1 MMCLS
6 SKDIPLKNEPKKFT
20 PRFLGTFEVEGII
33 NPTAVRLKLPRS
45 MHIHPTFHVSQLK
58 TLSVIPLCP
67 PTEIP
72 APPGSSTT
80 IRHTLSGGYWMCA
93 IGEGASNSCSTG
105 KCAAQ
110 RSVSGF
116 HAPSFWTPPSSK
128 ISIGNIRTSLEE
140 RLEAPVK
147 GVYCHG
153 PVCFDLMAFRMLQT
167 MIFTIEEINRDKR
180 LLPNI
185 TLGYKIH
192 DDCDSPEIA
201 TKVTLALLNG
211 QEKTYA
217 SPVCDGP
224 LDISGI
230 VGGAGSSVSIAVA
243 RTTGPFRI
251 PLVSYF
257 STCMCLNDKTEYP
270 TFHRTI
276 PSDEHQSK
284 ALGYLVQMFGWT
296 WIGTINSDDDYGN
309 SGIKAFIETAVDFG
323 VCIAFSESFHRT
335 DPGQKITRIVQLIKE
350 TTAKVVV
357 AFAGPGEMRILFEE
371 VLRQNLSGLQWVG
384 SEAWITADIAGKD
397 RGRRFLVGAIG
408 TTVRA
413 VEVPEVR
420 DFLLK
425 VHPSSFPG
433 NPLVRE
439 FWETTFRCTLS
450 LENETNIVGS
460 PGRLPQCSGNES
472 LHQISNTYTDLTM
485 DGSSYIV
492 YKAVYSFAH
501 ALHDMFSCEKGKG
514 PFVNNTCALLSTFQ
528 PWQLLHYLSSIFF
541 TTKVGEKV
549 YFDEKGN
556 PTALYDFVNWQMNAK
571 GSIKFRRVGYYN
583 GSAPSASTDCI
594 KCPPLFWSNKQKDKC
609 IPKKTVYLA
618 FTDVLGMVLVIPALV
633 GVCMSALVAVLF
645 FKHRETP
652 LVKANNSELSFLLL
666 FALSCCFLCSVSFI
680 GEPSEWSCMLR
691 HTAFGVSFVLCISCV
706 LVKTILVLS
715 AFKATHPSSN
725 WMKWFRQR
733 QQRISVFLLAS
744 GQGLICA
751 VWLLIGPPFPVIN
764 TKYYRETIILE
775 CDTGSSAGFY
785 LASSYIGVLSCI
797 CFVLAFLARK
807 LPDNFNEA
815 KCITFSMLI
824 FCAVWVTFIPVSLS
838 SPVKYTVAVEVF
850 AILASSFGLLL
861 CIFAPKCFII
871 LVTPERNT
879 KKHIMGKNDVHPKC
893 DNPGTGTSEAKHHS
907 GVSRTKVHRSENMV
921 TKPVITAADLR
932 ARYLQTTDSVQRKDE
947 QSSPSSEL
955 IPDRPSSPALKFLR
969 LQSGSKFAKHRTRPN
984 ASRQRSVAVLG
995 SSLDKQYDEMN
1006 KKNRVKYHYNEIIM
1020 SRHVLIHD
1028 HNCICCAT
1036 ESVAVT
1042 DIPSQGAVH
1051 EVPQTCISWKSRMKD
1066 LSKMS
1071 FAGIQ
1076 VRSSR
1081 AYPSQCTKY
1090 WTLTHTRQDARRR
1103 HTI

>member
-1 MMCLS
+1 MVDRFSKKVHFVALPKLLS
-6 SKDIPLKNEPKKFT
+6 AQETADFSSAMSSASTEP
-20 PRFLGTFEVEGII
+20 PR
-33 NPTAVRLKLPRS
+33 
-45 MHIHPTFHVSQLK
+45 
-58 TLSVIPLCP
+58 TLSPIDVPN
-67 PTEIP
+67 
-72 APPGSSTT
+72 SSHSMGQ
-80 IRHTLSGGYWMCA
+80 IEDDS
-93 IGEGASNSCSTG
+93 
-105 KCAAQ
+105 
-110 RSVSGF
+110 RSV
-116 HAPSFWTPPSSK
+116 WTSASETGANNLNGDRFFFTGL
-128 ISIGNIRTSLEE
+128 IEE
-140 RLEAPVK
+140 RLRKLVD
-147 GVYCHG
+147 VCH
-153 PVCFDLMAFRMLQT
+153 FDLMAFRMLQT

-211 QEKTYA
+211 QEKIYA
-217 SPVCDGP
+217 GPVCDGP

-257 STCMCLNDKTEYP
+257 STCMCLSDKNEYP

-284 ALGYLVQMFGWT
+284 VLGHLVQMFGWT

-350 TTAKVVV
+350 TTTKVVV

-413 VEVPEVR
+413 VEIPEVR

-450 LENETNIVGS
+450 SENETNIVGS

-492 YKAVYSFAH
+492 YKAVYAFAH

-571 GSIKFRRVGYYN
+571 GSIKFRRIGYYN
-583 GSAPSASTDCI
+583 GSAPSGKKLVLNPDHIFWSGGKREIPRAVCSEKCPPGTRKTARQGQPICCFDCTSCPDGEISNISASTDCI
-594 KCPPLFWSNKQKDKC
+594 KCPPLSWSNKQKDKC
-609 IPKKTVYLA
+609 IPKKTEYLA
-618 FTDVLGMVLVIPALV
+618 FTDVLGMVLMITALV

-666 FALSCCFLCSVSFI
+666 FALSCCFLCSISFI

-691 HTAFGVSFVLCISCV
+691 HTAFGVSFLLCISCV

-725 WMKWFRQR
+725 RMKWFRQR
-733 QQRISVFLLAS
+733 QQRVSVFLLAS

-775 CDTGSSAGFY
+775 CDTGSSVGFY

-797 CFVLAFLARK
+797 CFVLAFLARN

-824 FCAVWVTFIPVSLS
+824 FCAVWLTFIPASVS
-838 SPVKYTVAVEVF
+838 SPGKYTVAVEVF
-850 AILASSFGLLL
+850 AILASTFGLLL

-879 KKHIMGKNDVHPKC
+879 KKHIIGKV
-893 DNPGTGTSEAKHHS
+893 G
-907 GVSRTKVHRSENMV
+907 
-921 TKPVITAADLR
+921 
-932 ARYLQTTDSVQRKDE
+932 
-947 QSSPSSEL
+947 
-955 IPDRPSSPALKFLR
+955 
-969 LQSGSKFAKHRTRPN
+969 
-984 ASRQRSVAVLG
+984 
-995 SSLDKQYDEMN
+995 
-1006 KKNRVKYHYNEIIM
+1006 
-1020 SRHVLIHD
+1020 
-1028 HNCICCAT
+1028 
-1036 ESVAVT
+1036 
-1042 DIPSQGAVH
+1042 
-1051 EVPQTCISWKSRMKD
+1051 
-1066 LSKMS
+1066 
-1071 FAGIQ
+1071 
-1076 VRSSR
+1076 
-1081 AYPSQCTKY
+1081 
-1090 WTLTHTRQDARRR
+1090 
-1103 HTI
+1103 